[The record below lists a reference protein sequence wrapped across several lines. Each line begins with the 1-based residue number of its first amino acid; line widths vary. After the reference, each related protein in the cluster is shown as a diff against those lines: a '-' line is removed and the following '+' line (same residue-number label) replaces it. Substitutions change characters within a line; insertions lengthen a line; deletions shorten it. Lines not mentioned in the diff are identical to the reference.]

1 MIGGHAYGAG
11 RSRGKEH
18 VLTTR
23 SKRCGCSRW
32 GCAIGAWLDGDRGRR
47 PTPTRAPQ
55 PDLELLQQWRDGDE
69 NAGQALVARYFQAL
83 YRFFANKCAG
93 DVDELVQS
101 TLLAAV
107 RARDQFRADASFRTY
122 LFTIARHELYRHL
135 RELKSGRKVDFSITS
150 IAELVTTP
158 GTQLDRDAA
167 QRRLTTAMR
176 ELSVEHQ
183 TLLELYYWEDLEV
196 AELAQIFEAPPA
208 TVRTWLFRA
217 RGLLREKLGH
227 GPLGAREVE

>member
-1 MIGGHAYGAG
+1 MNV
-11 RSRGKEH
+11 EH
-18 VLTTR
+18 HP
-23 SKRCGCSRW
+23 
-32 GCAIGAWLDGDRGRR
+32 GRR
-47 PTPTRAPQ
+47 PIPAPAPE
-55 PDLELLQQWRDGDE
+55 PDLALLQRWRDGDE
-69 NAGQALVARYFQAL
+69 NAGQALVARHFQAL

-93 DVDELVQS
+93 DTDELVQS

-122 LFTIARHELYRHL
+122 LFTIARHKLYRHL
-135 RELKSGRKVDFSITS
+135 RDLKAGRQVDFSITS
-150 IAELVTTP
+150 VAELITTP

-167 QRRLTTAMR
+167 QRRLTAAMR

-196 AELAQIFEAPPA
+196 AELAEIFDARPA

-227 GPLGAREVE
+227 DPLGTREIQ